1 MWRKEDVVRHETYI
15 MGLLPEFQ
23 ANKIPASTVLF
34 VSGLSLVERDLSP
47 LWKKMKNKSLP
58 NHPFQ

>member
-34 VSGLSLVERDLSP
+34 DCPWLNETLDKDE
-47 LWKKMKNKSLP
+47 K
-58 NHPFQ
+58 